1 MNDANLF
8 LAYTGNT
15 GSKITSTPAL
25 LCGLF
30 HRVAHSFNQI
40 QPLLS
45 LTIRIS
51 QTFHLGQADRRLA
64 YKQVQEKRD
73 LCKTAIC
80 RLCQSYNQV
89 FFHKT

>member
-1 MNDANLF
+1 MNDAHLF

-15 GSKITSTPAL
+15 VSQITGTPAL

-51 QTFHLGQADRRLA
+51 QTFHLGQAGRQQA
-64 YKQVQEKRD
+64 CKQVQEKRG
-73 LCKTAIC
+73 LCKTTIC
-80 RLCQSYNQV
+80 RLCQS
-89 FFHKT
+89 